1 MAGSLARPRTV
12 RAREQRGRSSRRRA
26 GPRAR
31 DDPRNR
37 ASPLRTHPRGS
48 RAHPDRG
55 RDPAARAGSCAGRAY
70 RGHPERHP
78 RLWQPDHRPTQGRGS
93 HRQVSAG
100 PALSATETTPEVEE
114 IEEVDVA
121 LAPPWIT
128 ILHNCDCHTF
138 EDVVKQL
145 IKAIACSEDRAWEI
159 AWEVHNTGK
168 SVVKVGPETECV
180 RVGNIL
186 GAIGLIVT
194 VAQS

>member
-1 MAGSLARPRTV
+1 
-12 RAREQRGRSSRRRA
+12 
-26 GPRAR
+26 
-31 DDPRNR
+31 
-37 ASPLRTHPRGS
+37 
-48 RAHPDRG
+48 
-55 RDPAARAGSCAGRAY
+55 
-70 RGHPERHP
+70 
-78 RLWQPDHRPTQGRGS
+78 
-93 HRQVSAG
+93 VSAG
-100 PALSATETTPEVEE
+100 PTLHATETTPQVEE

-168 SVVKVGPETECV
+168 AVVKVGPETECV

-186 GAIGLIVT
+186 AATGLVVT
-194 VAQS
+194 VTQS

>member
-1 MAGSLARPRTV
+1 M
-12 RAREQRGRSSRRRA
+12 
-26 GPRAR
+26 
-31 DDPRNR
+31 
-37 ASPLRTHPRGS
+37 
-48 RAHPDRG
+48 
-55 RDPAARAGSCAGRAY
+55 
-70 RGHPERHP
+70 
-78 RLWQPDHRPTQGRGS
+78 
-93 HRQVSAG
+93 SAG

-168 SVVKVGPETECV
+168 AVVKVGSETECV

-186 GAIGLIVT
+186 AATGLVVT
-194 VAQS
+194 VTQS

>member
-1 MAGSLARPRTV
+1 MIPSLAPY
-12 RAREQRGRSSRRRA
+12 AA
-26 GPRAR
+26 GTA
-31 DDPRNR
+31 
-37 ASPLRTHPRGS
+37 
-48 RAHPDRG
+48 
-55 RDPAARAGSCAGRAY
+55 
-70 RGHPERHP
+70 
-78 RLWQPDHRPTQGRGS
+78 
-93 HRQVSAG
+93 
-100 PALSATETTPEVEE
+100 PEVEE
-114 IEEVDVA
+114 AEDVDVA

-186 GAIGLIVT
+186 AATGLVVT
-194 VAQS
+194 VTQS